1 MRQLFGY
8 WISAYGDVY
17 SSRGRKLKPS
27 CDGKYYRVTLRVDG
41 KTVCY
46 TTHALVALAYLGPRP
61 PGTVVRFLDN
71 NSLNT
76 VSTNLIYARR
86 VSARRTGRIRPSP
99 QSGRYEPASR
109 SHRA

>member
-8 WISAYGDVY
+8 WVSAYGEVY

-41 KTVCY
+41 RTVCY

-61 PGTVVRFLDN
+61 PGTVVRFLDG

-86 VSARRTGRIRPSP
+86 VTARRTGRTRPSP
-99 QSGRYEPASR
+99 PPCQSDAASR

>member
-8 WISAYGDVY
+8 WVDAYGGVY
-17 SSRGRKLKPS
+17 SRRGRKLKPS
-27 CDGKYYRVTLRVDG
+27 CDGKYYRVTLRVNG

-61 PGTVVRFLDN
+61 PGAVVKFLDG

-86 VSARRTGRIRPSP
+86 ITARRTGRK
-99 QSGRYEPASR
+99 EPPPAPRR
-109 SHRA
+109 SW